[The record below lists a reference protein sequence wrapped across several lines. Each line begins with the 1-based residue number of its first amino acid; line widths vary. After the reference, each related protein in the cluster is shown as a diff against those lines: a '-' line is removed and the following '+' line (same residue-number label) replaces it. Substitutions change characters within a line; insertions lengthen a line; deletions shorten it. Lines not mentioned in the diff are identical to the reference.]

1 MSTLVYFIEFVA
13 VIVLLALLIEPGG
26 PSAP

>member
-1 MSTLVYFIEFVA
+1 MSTFVYFIEFVA
-13 VIVLLALLIEPGG
+13 VVVLLALLIEPGG